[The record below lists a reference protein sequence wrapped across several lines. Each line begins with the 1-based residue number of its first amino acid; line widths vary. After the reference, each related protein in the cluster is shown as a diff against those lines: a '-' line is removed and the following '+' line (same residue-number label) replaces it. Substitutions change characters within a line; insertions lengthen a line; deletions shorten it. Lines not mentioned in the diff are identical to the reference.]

1 MAPLLKRPAV
11 VGALLLLLGTA
22 WYAETLFFASGDL
35 RYVLV
40 RTWGSGGTAPGEFS
54 APIGVAIGPAG
65 DVYVTDS
72 GNNRIQRFRPDG
84 TFVATWGEVGE
95 DLGHLDRP
103 MHAVFGP
110 DGYLYVA
117 EYINDRIQIFAAD
130 GEVIRALGTSGSTPG
145 AFFDAP
151 GGVAVAPNRDLF
163 VADFYNHRAQRLEAS
178 GGVIGT
184 LGTSGRVSSGA
195 LHYPTDIA
203 ILSDGDVVV
212 ADAYNNRIQIFGPD
226 GSFRRK
232 WGGPL
237 GLGIPGMWPGWF
249 RVATGVAVGPADRVY
264 VADFY
269 NNRIQ
274 VFSADGTLL
283 GVFGDAGDTVARL
296 ERPTDVAVAEDGAIY
311 VVDFGHDRITVFRE
325 QDGQ

>member
-1 MAPLLKRPAV
+1 MGALVLPLLA
-11 VGALLLLLGTA
+11 G
-22 WYAETLFFASGDL
+22 WYAWTLFLTSGDL

-40 RTWGSGGTAPGEFS
+40 RSWGSGGTAPGELS

-84 TFVATWGEVGE
+84 TLVAMWGGVGE
-95 DLGHLDRP
+95 ELGDLDRP
-103 MHAVFGP
+103 MHAGFGP

-117 EYINDRIQIFAAD
+117 EYINDRIQIFGVN
-130 GEVIRALGTSGSTPG
+130 GEAIRVLGTSGSEPG

-151 GGVAVAPNRDLF
+151 GGVAVALNRELI
-163 VADFYNHRAQRLEAS
+163 VVDFYNHRAQRLGPT
-178 GGVIGT
+178 GGVLGA
-184 LGTSGRVSSGA
+184 LGTSGRILSGA
-195 LHYPTDIA
+195 LHYPTDVA
-203 ILSDGDVVV
+203 ILSGGDIVV

-226 GSFRRK
+226 GSFQRK

-237 GLGIPGMWPGWF
+237 GLGIPGSWPGWF

-264 VADFY
+264 VADFD

-274 VFSADGTLL
+274 VFTADGALL
-283 GVFGDAGDTVARL
+283 GVFGDAGDVPARL
-296 ERPTDVAVAEDGAIY
+296 ERPTDV
-311 VVDFGHDRITVFRE
+311 RLPRT
-325 QDGQ
+325 GQFTSSTSATTE

>member
-1 MAPLLKRPAV
+1 MAHRLKRPV
-11 VGALLLLLGTA
+11 GVGALVLLLCTA
-22 WYAETLFFASGDL
+22 WYAWTLFFASGDL

-40 RTWGSGGTAPGEFS
+40 GTWGSGGTAPGEFS

-95 DLGHLDRP
+95 ELGQVDRP

-117 EYINDRIQIFAAD
+117 EYINDRIQVFTAD
-130 GEVIRALGTSGSTPG
+130 GEAVRALGTSGSEPG

-151 GGVAVAPNRDLF
+151 GGVAVARNRELV
-163 VADFYNHRAQRLEAS
+163 VADFYNHRAQRLKAT
-178 GGVIGT
+178 GGVLGA
-184 LGTSGRVSSGA
+184 LGTSGRVWSGA
-195 LHYPTDIA
+195 LHYPTDVA

-237 GLGIPGMWPGWF
+237 GVGIPGPWPGWF

-264 VADFY
+264 VADFD

-274 VFSADGTLL
+274 VFTANGTLL
-283 GVFGDAGDTVARL
+283 GVFGDAGDVPARL
-296 ERPTDVAVAEDGAIY
+296 EHPTDVAVAEDGTIY
-311 VVDFGHDRITVFRE
+311 VVDFGHHRITVFRE
-325 QDGQ
+325 QNE